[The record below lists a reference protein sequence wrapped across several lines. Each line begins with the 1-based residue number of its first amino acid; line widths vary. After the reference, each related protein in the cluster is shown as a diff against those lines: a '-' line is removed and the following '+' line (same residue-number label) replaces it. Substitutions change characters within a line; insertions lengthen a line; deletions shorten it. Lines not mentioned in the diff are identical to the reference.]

1 MKMLLIKNGN
11 IHDAV
16 HEKPYIA
23 DILVEDGKIAAI
35 GENLAA
41 ADAEIFDAAGLDVW
55 PGFIDPHTHIG
66 MFGYSGR
73 GSKDDVE
80 EFERCTPD
88 NRGID
93 GINPM
98 EDTFKKAVSG
108 GVTCICD
115 GPGSVNPIAGTHLA
129 MKTYGKRIDDMVVK
143 NPVAMKIAFGQN
155 AKAHLEAKLYTR
167 MTISRIIRNMFLKA
181 KDYQARK
188 LAAGGD
194 VLRMPAYDP
203 QMEALIPVL
212 EKKIPVKAHAHRA
225 DDIFSAIRIAR
236 EFDLDITL
244 EHATD
249 CGCIIDELAKENIP
263 IAFGPFSYQPQKDEN
278 ASKNPKDA
286 VRLIEAGC
294 SVSVMTDSP
303 IVSEDYLPILA
314 GLLMREGLD
323 EFNALKTITIN
334 AAKHI
339 GVADRVGSIEV
350 GKDADLVIAKGCPMH
365 IDVKPQTVFVNG
377 VRAFG

>member
-1 MKMLLIKNGN
+1 MLLIRNGN

-16 HEKPYIA
+16 NEKPYVA
-23 DILVEDGKIAAI
+23 DILIQDGKFAAI
-35 GENLAA
+35 GEGLEIPAG
-41 ADAEIFDAAGLDVW
+41 AEVYDAAGLDVW

-66 MFGYSGR
+66 MFGFAGR

-93 GINPM
+93 GINPN
-98 EDTFKKAVSG
+98 DPSFDAALSG

-155 AKAHLEAKLYTR
+155 AKAYLEAKLSTR
-167 MTISRIIRNMFLKA
+167 MTISRVIRNMFLKA
-181 KDYQARK
+181 QDYRARK
-188 LAAGGD
+188 LAAGDD
-194 VLRMPAYDP
+194 VLRRPAYDP

-249 CGCIIDELAKENIP
+249 CGIIIDELAKENIP

-278 ASKNPKDA
+278 RMKNPADA
-286 VRLIEAGC
+286 VKLIEAGC
-294 SVSVMTDSP
+294 AVSVMTDAP
-303 IVSEDYLPILA
+303 IVSENYLPILA

-365 IDVKPQTVFVNG
+365 IAVKPQTVFVNG
-377 VRAFG
+377 ERAFG

>member
-1 MKMLLIKNGN
+1 MLLIKNGN

-16 HEKPYIA
+16 HETPYEA
-23 DILVEDGKIAAI
+23 DILIADGKFAAI
-35 GENLAA
+35 GKDIAIPEGV
-41 ADAEIFDAAGLDVW
+41 EIFEAGGLDIW

-66 MFGYSGR
+66 MFGFAGR

-93 GINPM
+93 GINPN
-98 EDTFKKAVSG
+98 DPAFDAALRG

-115 GPGSVNPIAGTHLA
+115 GPGSVNPIAGTHVVL
-129 MKTYGKRIDDMVVK
+129 KTYGKRIDDMVVK
-143 NPVAMKIAFGQN
+143 NPAAMKIAFGQN
-155 AKAHLEAKLYTR
+155 AKAYLEAKLSTR
-167 MTISRIIRNMFLKA
+167 MTISRVIRNMFLKA
-181 KDYQARK
+181 KDYKERK
-188 LAAGGD
+188 LAAGD
-194 VLRMPAYDP
+194 DILRRPVYDP

-249 CGCIIDELAKENIP
+249 CGIIIDELAKENIP

-278 ASKNPKDA
+278 RMKDPADA
-286 VRLIEAGC
+286 VKLIQAGC
-294 SVSVMTDSP
+294 SVSVMTDAP
-303 IVSEDYLPILA
+303 IVSENYLPVLA
-314 GLLMREGLD
+314 GLLMGEGLD

-350 GKDADLVIAKGCPMH
+350 GKDADFVIAKGCPLSVS
-365 IDVKPQTVFVNG
+365 VKPQTVFVNG

>member
-1 MKMLLIKNGN
+1 MLLIKNGN

-23 DILVEDGKIAAI
+23 DILVEDGRIAAI

-41 ADAEIFDAAGLDVW
+41 DGAEVFDANGLDVW

-66 MFGYSGR
+66 MFGYAGS

-80 EFERCTPD
+80 EYERCTPS

-93 GINPM
+93 GINPN
-98 EDTFKKAVSG
+98 EDTFDIALRG
-108 GVTCICD
+108 GVTCICN
-115 GPGSVNPIAGTHLA
+115 GPGSVNPIAGTHVVL
-129 MKTYGKRIDDMVVK
+129 KTYGKRIDDMVVK
-143 NPVAMKIAFGQN
+143 NPAAMKIAFGQN
-155 AKAHLEAKLYTR
+155 AKAHLQAKLSTR
-167 MTISRIIRNMFLKA
+167 MTISRVIRNYFLKA
-181 KDYQARK
+181 KDYRARK
-188 LAAGGD
+188 LAAGDD

-203 QMEALIPVL
+203 DLEALIPVL

-225 DDIFSAIRIAR
+225 DDIFSAIRLAK
-236 EFDLDITL
+236 ELDLDITL

-249 CGCIIDELAKENIP
+249 CGCIIDELVKENLP
-263 IAFGPFSYQPQKDEN
+263 IAYGPFTYQPQKDEN
-278 ASKNPKDA
+278 SMKNPADA
-286 VRLIEAGC
+286 VKLIRAGC

-303 IVSEDYLPILA
+303 VASEDFLPVLA
-314 GLLMREGLD
+314 GMLMREGLD

-350 GKDADLVIAKGCPMH
+350 GKDADLVIAKGCPMQ
-365 IDVKPQTVFVNG
+365 ISVKPQTVFVNG
-377 VRAFG
+377 IRAFG

>member
-1 MKMLLIKNGN
+1 MLCIKGGK

-16 HEKPYIA
+16 HEAPYTA
-23 DILVEDGKIAAI
+23 DILVENGKIAAI
-35 GENLAA
+35 GENLATG
-41 ADAEIFDAAGLDVW
+41 ADTEIFDASGLDVW

-66 MFGYSGR
+66 MFGFAGR

-80 EFERCTPD
+80 EFESCTPD
-88 NRGID
+88 NRGVD
-93 GINPM
+93 GINPN
-98 EDTFKKAVSG
+98 DPAFDAALSG

-115 GPGSVNPIAGTHLA
+115 GPGSVNPIAGTHVAL
-129 MKTYGKRIDDMVVK
+129 KTYGKRIDKMVVK

-155 AKAHLEAKLYTR
+155 AKAYLEAKLSTR
-167 MTISRIIRNMFLKA
+167 MTISRVIRNMFLKA

-188 LAAGGD
+188 QAACGD

-249 CGCIIDELAKENIP
+249 CGIIVDELAKENIP

-278 ASKNPKDA
+278 RMKNPADA
-286 VRLIEAGC
+286 VKLIEAGC
-294 SVSVMTDSP
+294 SVSVMTDAP
-303 IVSEDYLPILA
+303 IVSENYLPVLA

-350 GKDADLVIAKGCPMH
+350 GKDADLVIARGCPMEVS
-365 IDVKPQTVFVNG
+365 VKPQTVFVNG
-377 VRAFG
+377 ERAYG